1 MQENVKKALAQKS
14 TVERMSTEELLGHA
28 QRKAAQK
35 TLTPESEEKL
45 VQTVRGQVAAWQE
58 KTKSTLSAMSNDQVW
73 KECMKAAKHPKY
85 PEFAKHAASDS
96 TEDHLPDEMS
106 MRRDVGA
113 WMVWLRTY
121 ESTDDDV
128 RLYCDL
134 FGYQFPPIK
143 WSEESEVPIEE
154 QETIAL
160 DTGMVPPKTPDRMV
174 TKKDKTP
181 GDAASSPKITE
192 NKVTEKAETP
202 DASSSPKI
210 EDKVTEK
217 DKTPDASSS
226 PKIEDKVTEK
236 DKTPDASSSPKI
248 EDKVTEKDK
257 TPDASSSPKIEDKV
271 TEKAETPDASSSPKI
286 EDKVTEKDKTP
297 DASSSPKIEDKVA
310 KKAETPGDGKT
321 SPDFPEGNDDPA
333 KREEEKLKK
342 KSPSMLSTCASTGA
356 SSNAPW
362 LLYFKFIAIIPSMPH
377 GFETV

>member
-1 MQENVKKALAQKS
+1 MQENVKKAWAQKS

-35 TLTPESEEKL
+35 TLPPESEEKL

-226 PKIEDKVTEK
+226 PKIEDKV
-236 DKTPDASSSPKI
+236 
-248 EDKVTEKDK
+248 
-257 TPDASSSPKIEDKV
+257 
-271 TEKAETPDASSSPKI
+271 
-286 EDKVTEKDKTP
+286 
-297 DASSSPKIEDKVA
+297 A

-321 SPDFPEGNDDPA
+321 SPDFPEGDDDPA

-356 SSNAPW
+356 SSNAP
-362 LLYFKFIAIIPSMPH
+362 
-377 GFETV
+377 